1 MFFAH
6 CNPHRLIIH
15 KPSFSAALSHDK
27 VPSYLILAVCALAAP
42 WSKEITSRA
51 PMPRLA
57 GVPFFQEAVSI
68 MFDSSGRLLSEPS
81 LATAQALC
89 LLEMHEV
96 AASHSWTKHY
106 RYFGKWNINHFSFSS
121 YFRSRR
127 SLTKELHISPIYFCV
142 GERCPGCTCD
152 SVINCS

>member
-1 MFFAH
+1 M
-6 CNPHRLIIH
+6 IIH
-15 KPSFSAALSHDK
+15 KPTFSAALAHDK
-27 VPSYLILAVCALAAP
+27 VPTYLVLAVCALAAP
-42 WSKEITSRA
+42 WAKDIADKA

-68 MFDSSGRLLSEPS
+68 MFDSSGRLLSDAS

-106 RYFGKWNINHFSFSS
+106 RYFGKFSICS

-127 SLTKELHISPIYFCV
+127 PTDTSLRDSPAA
-142 GERCPGCTCD
+142 RTLW
-152 SVINCS
+152 